1 MEDIHNTF
9 RTVCRGETEMEDNTT
24 AQSASR
30 IIDHARLGSHQ
41 EYRRSENSMKPGR
54 VVDVPNSLEKSARRA
69 MGAMKTRSV
78 FKPRDESEA
87 RNLNRGETCYPYCGG
102 DE

>member
-1 MEDIHNTF
+1 MDDIHDTF

-41 EYRRSENSMKPGR
+41 EYRPSENPMKPGR
-54 VVDVPNSLEKSARRA
+54 VVDVPNSLERNARRA

-78 FKPRDESEA
+78 FKPRDEA
-87 RNLNRGETCYPYCGG
+87 DKRNGSMAYPYYGG